1 MGLASCSPTC
11 FTDSQGNQNG
21 IEHQPPGQ
29 ENSGNQPSL
38 QQAAYRNDALG
49 KNFSDGFARLSIAS
63 RRSDYLQICCHLE
76 FRIHPMI
83 TLLEHK
89 FFLSEIIGRKVYLK
103 TEHIGRLDDMVIVE
117 TGKLPEVSHF
127 VVSRSFGYPSLL
139 LPWDKLI
146 LISNT
151 EIVFDVNAPHEY
163 ERAPPEGSILLRA
176 HILDKKI
183 LDMDDHEVEVVYD
196 ISLNFQGGKLYVS
209 EVDFSKRRMLRRM
222 GLKKLANW
230 ISEQSGEA
238 TVSWLYVQ
246 PLPEHIGA
254 FKGHVKLSVLKEN
267 ISDIHPVDLADILE
281 ELEGDQR
288 LALFQELETE
298 HASDT
303 LEEVEPR
310 VQRELIRSIE
320 KRHAALL
327 INAMSPSQAAV
338 ILAALPTTEA
348 DELLQM
354 IDKDSAE
361 KVQMIID
368 WHDEN
373 ILLYSTQQFIK
384 FSESTQVREVISH
397 FHEIA
402 RDMDVIMYVYV
413 TGEHDVLKGVV
424 DFREL
429 MAATPE
435 QTLSEIMTENAIS
448 LSPEDTLS
456 DAVAMFDR
464 YVFRAIPV
472 TDKEDR
478 LLAVVSFR
486 DIHGIK
492 PRLD

>member
-1 MGLASCSPTC
+1 
-11 FTDSQGNQNG
+11 
-21 IEHQPPGQ
+21 
-29 ENSGNQPSL
+29 
-38 QQAAYRNDALG
+38 
-49 KNFSDGFARLSIAS
+49 
-63 RRSDYLQICCHLE
+63 
-76 FRIHPMI
+76 MI
-83 TLLEHK
+83 TVLEPK

-103 TEHIGRLDDMVIVE
+103 AQQIGRLDDMVIVE

-139 LPWDKLI
+139 LPWDKLT

-151 EIVFDVNAPHEY
+151 EIVFDVNTTQEY
-163 ERAPPEGSILLRA
+163 ERVPPDGAILLRA

-183 LDMDDHEVEVVYD
+183 LDMDDHEVEIVYD
-196 ISLNFQGGKLYVS
+196 ISLHFQADKLYVS
-209 EVDFSKRRMLRRM
+209 EVDFSRRRLLRRM
-222 GLKKLANW
+222 GLKRLANW
-230 ISEQSGEA
+230 ISEQSQET

-288 LALFQELETE
+288 LAVFKELDTE

-310 VQRELIRSIE
+310 VQRELIRAIE
-320 KRHAALL
+320 KRHAAQL
-327 INAMSPSQAAV
+327 INAMSPAQAADL
-338 ILAALPTTEA
+338 LAALPTSEA
-348 DELLQM
+348 DELLLLM
-354 IDKDSAE
+354 DKDSAG
-361 KVQMIID
+361 KIQKIID
-368 WHDEN
+368 QHDEN
-373 ILLYSTQQFIK
+373 ILLFSTRK
-384 FSESTQVREVISH
+384 FMQVSRSAQVGDVIAR

-402 RDMDVIMYVYV
+402 RDIDVIMYVYV
-413 TGEHDVLKGVV
+413 VNEHKVLEGVV

-429 MAATPE
+429 MAAE
-435 QTLSEIMTENAIS
+435 AGQTLGEIMTENIIS
-448 LSPEDTLS
+448 LNPQDTLS
-456 DAVAMFDR
+456 DAMAMFNR
-464 YVFRAIPV
+464 YAFRAIPV
-472 TDKEDR
+472 TDDENV

>member
-1 MGLASCSPTC
+1 
-11 FTDSQGNQNG
+11 
-21 IEHQPPGQ
+21 
-29 ENSGNQPSL
+29 
-38 QQAAYRNDALG
+38 
-49 KNFSDGFARLSIAS
+49 
-63 RRSDYLQICCHLE
+63 
-76 FRIHPMI
+76 MI
-83 TLLEHK
+83 TVLEPK

-103 TEHIGRLDDMVIVE
+103 AQLIGRLDDIVIVE

-139 LPWDKLI
+139 LPWDKLT

-151 EIVFDVNAPHEY
+151 EIVFDVSVAQEY
-163 ERAPPEGSILLRA
+163 ERVPPDGAILLRA

-183 LDMDDHEVEVVYD
+183 LDMDDHEVEIVYD
-196 ISLNFQGGKLYVS
+196 ISLHFQSDKLYVS
-209 EVDFSKRRMLRRM
+209 EVDFSRRRLLRRM
-222 GLKKLANW
+222 GLKRLANW
-230 ISEQSGEA
+230 ISEQSQET

-288 LALFQELETE
+288 LAVFKELDTE

-310 VQRELIRSIE
+310 VQRELIRAIE
-320 KRHAALL
+320 KRHAAQL
-327 INAMSPSQAAV
+327 INAMSPAQAADL
-338 ILAALPTTEA
+338 LAALPTSEA
-348 DELLQM
+348 DELLLLM
-354 IDKDSAE
+354 DKDSAG
-361 KVQMIID
+361 KIQKIID
-368 WHDEN
+368 QHDEN
-373 ILLYSTQQFIK
+373 ILLFSTRK
-384 FSESTQVREVISH
+384 FMQVSRSAQVADVIAR

-402 RDMDVIMYVYV
+402 RDIDVIMYVYV
-413 TGEHDVLKGVV
+413 VNEHKVLEGVV

-429 MAATPE
+429 MAAE
-435 QTLSEIMTENAIS
+435 AGQTLGEIMSENIIS
-448 LSPEDTLS
+448 LNPQDTLS
-456 DAVAMFDR
+456 DAMAMFNR
-464 YVFRAIPV
+464 YAFRAIPV
-472 TDKEDR
+472 TDAENV

>member
-1 MGLASCSPTC
+1 
-11 FTDSQGNQNG
+11 
-21 IEHQPPGQ
+21 
-29 ENSGNQPSL
+29 
-38 QQAAYRNDALG
+38 
-49 KNFSDGFARLSIAS
+49 
-63 RRSDYLQICCHLE
+63 
-76 FRIHPMI
+76 MI
-83 TLLEHK
+83 TLLEHQ

-103 TEHIGRLDDMVIVE
+103 TEQIGRLDDMLIVE

-127 VVSRSFGYPSLL
+127 VVTRSFGYPSLL
-139 LPWDKLI
+139 LPWDKLT

-151 EIVFDVNAPHEY
+151 EIVFDVNAAHEY
-163 ERAPPEGSILLRA
+163 ERVPPEGSILLRA

-183 LDMDDHEVEVVYD
+183 LDMDDHEVEIVYD
-196 ISLNFQGGKLYVS
+196 ISLHFQNDKLYVS
-209 EVDFSKRRMLRRM
+209 EVDFSRRRLLRRL

-230 ISEQSGEA
+230 ISEQRQET

-288 LALFQELETE
+288 LAVFKELEAE

-310 VQRELIRSIE
+310 VQRELIHAIE
-320 KRHAALL
+320 KRHAAQL
-327 INAMSPSQAAV
+327 INAMSPAQAAD
-338 ILAALPTTEA
+338 ILAALPTSEA
-348 DELLQM
+348 DELLLLM
-354 IDKDSAE
+354 DKDSAT
-361 KVQMIID
+361 KIQKIID
-368 WHDEN
+368 QHDEN
-373 ILLYSTQQFIK
+373 ILLFSTQK
-384 FSESTQVREVISH
+384 FMKVPKSAQVAQVIAH

-402 RDMDVIMYVYV
+402 RDIDVIMYVYV
-413 TGEHDVLKGVV
+413 VNEQKVLEGVV

-429 MAATPE
+429 MAAE
-435 QTLSEIMTENAIS
+435 SGQTLGEIMTENIIS
-448 LSPEDTLS
+448 LNPQDTLS
-456 DAVAMFDR
+456 DAMAMFDR
-464 YVFRAIPV
+464 YAFRAIPV
-472 TDKEDR
+472 TDDENV

>member
-1 MGLASCSPTC
+1 MA
-11 FTDSQGNQNG
+11 
-21 IEHQPPGQ
+21 
-29 ENSGNQPSL
+29 
-38 QQAAYRNDALG
+38 
-49 KNFSDGFARLSIAS
+49 
-63 RRSDYLQICCHLE
+63 
-76 FRIHPMI
+76 

-103 TEHIGRLDDMVIVE
+103 TEPIGRLGDMVIVE

-127 VVSRSFGYPSLL
+127 VVTRSFGYPSLL
-139 LPWDKLI
+139 LPWDKLT

-151 EIVFDVNAPHEY
+151 EIVFDVSAAVEY

-183 LDMDDHEVEVVYD
+183 LDMDDHEVEIVYD
-196 ISLNFQGGKLYVS
+196 ISLDFQAGKLFVS
-209 EVDFSKRRMLRRM
+209 EVDFSKRRMLRRL

-230 ISEQSGEA
+230 MSEQSEET
-238 TVSWLYVQ
+238 TVSWMYVQ
-246 PLPEHIGA
+246 ALPEHIGA
-254 FKGHVKLSVLKEN
+254 FKGHVKLNVLKEN

-288 LALFQELETE
+288 LAVFKELETE

-310 VQRELIRSIE
+310 VQRELIRAIE
-320 KRHAALL
+320 KRHAAQL
-327 INAMSPSQAAV
+327 INAMSPAQAAV
-338 ILAALPTTEA
+338 ILAALPATEA

-354 IDKDSAE
+354 IDKESAA
-361 KVQMIID
+361 KVQLIID
-368 WHDEN
+368 RHDEN
-373 ILLYSTQQFIK
+373 ILLYSTQQYIK
-384 FSESTQVREVISH
+384 YPEATAVSEVISQ
-397 FHEIA
+397 FHVFA

-413 TGEHDVLKGVV
+413 TGENDVLKGVV

-429 MAATPE
+429 MAATPQ
-435 QTLSEIMTENAIS
+435 QTLKDIMTENALS
-448 LSPEDTLS
+448 LSPDDTLS

-464 YVFRAIPV
+464 YIFRAIPV
-472 TDKEDR
+472 TDDDTH